1 MTAPKI
7 SVLLPVR
14 DGERF
19 LAETLESLRA
29 QSLGDF
35 ELLAIDDGSGDRTAE
50 ILREA
55 AARDPRLQVVGQ
67 GREGISAALNRGLAL
82 AKGELVA
89 RIDADDI
96 ARPSRFAT
104 QLAFLAAHP
113 EVAAVGSDYE
123 EIDAAGRTL
132 RRVSLP
138 AAPAEVRA
146 WLPRSNCLAHPA
158 VTMRRAAV
166 LALGGYRR
174 AFGRAQDYDLW
185 LRLLDRWELANIAEP
200 LLAYRRH
207 ATAASALG
215 VAEQTF
221 AELAARLAWERRAAG
236 LPEGIDEAR
245 AIDRET
251 LLAMG
256 VSPAAVDRQLV
267 KRFMAAARIAH
278 RIGDRARAEALC
290 REAAAFVPRGDLA
303 ARFDYGWRRFKMRR

>member
-19 LAETLESLRA
+19 LAATLESLRA

-50 ILREA
+50 ILRVA

-67 GREGISAALNRGLAL
+67 GREGISAALNRGLSL

-104 QLAFLAAHP
+104 QLAFLAAHS

-158 VTMRRAAV
+158 VMMRRAAV

-185 LRLLDRWELANIAEP
+185 LRLLDRWELANIPEP

-207 ATAASALG
+207 EAAASALG

-221 AELAARLAWERRAAG
+221 AELAAQRAYERRAAG

-245 AIDRET
+245 PIDRET

-256 VSPAAVDRQLV
+256 VSPAAVARQLV

-278 RIGDRARAEALC
+278 RIGDRGRAEALS

-303 ARFDYGWRRFKMRR
+303 ARLDYGWRRFKMRR